1 MKRILITGA
10 TGNIGMETIRF
21 LYEKDTTNQVIAGV
35 RDIDKAK
42 KIFSKFPQLE
52 FVTFDFEH
60 VDTFENALENIDTI
74 FLLRP
79 PQISDIPTYFQPLI
93 EKIKKKSIQQIVF
106 LSVQGA
112 EISKIIP
119 HNKIEKLIQ
128 DSGIDHIFLRPAY
141 FMQNLT
147 TTLLKDIQFKRQII
161 LPAGKA
167 KFNWIDV
174 VNIGETAAILLND
187 FVNHKNQSIE
197 LTGYEN
203 ETFAKVANLINEVVT
218 DKIEYK
224 NVNPF
229 KFYRIKKNDGIP
241 TGMIIV
247 MIMLHLLPRF
257 QKDPRISNSYEMLT
271 GNKPSTLREFIYREK
286 NIFYT
291 PK

>member
-93 EKIKKKSIQQIVF
+93 EKIKQKSIQQIVF

-112 EISKIIP
+112 EISKLIP

-271 GNKPSTLREFIYREK
+271 GNKPTTLREFIYREK

>member
-93 EKIKKKSIQQIVF
+93 EKIKQKSIQQIVF

-112 EISKIIP
+112 EISKLIP

-203 ETFAKVANLINEVVT
+203 ETFATVANLINEVVT

>member
-112 EISKIIP
+112 EISKLIP

-203 ETFAKVANLINEVVT
+203 ETFATVANLINEVVT

-286 NIFYT
+286 NIFNT

>member
-93 EKIKKKSIQQIVF
+93 EKIKQKSIQQIVF

-112 EISKIIP
+112 EISKLIP

-147 TTLLKDIQFKRQII
+147 TTLLKDIQLKRQII

>member
-93 EKIKKKSIQQIVF
+93 EKIKQKSIQQIVF

-112 EISKIIP
+112 EISKLIP

>member
-112 EISKIIP
+112 EISKLIP

>member
-21 LYEKDTTNQVIAGV
+21 LYENDSNNQIIAGV
-35 RDIDKAK
+35 REIGRAK
-42 KIFSKFPQLE
+42 QILSKYSKLE

-60 VDTFENALENIDTI
+60 LETFDKTLENIDTI

-79 PQISDIPTYFQPLI
+79 PHISDIPTYFLPLI
-93 EKIKKKSIQQIVF
+93 EKIKQKNIHQIVF

-147 TTLLKDIQFKRQII
+147 TTLLKDIQLNRKII

-174 VNIGETAAILLND
+174 ENIGETASILLED
-187 FVNHKNQSIE
+187 FASHKNQSIE

-203 ETFAKVANLINEVVT
+203 ENFSTVTDLINEVIT
-218 DKIEYK
+218 DKIEYYK
-224 NVNPF
+224 VNPF
-229 KFYRIKKNDGIP
+229 KFFQIKKKENIP
-241 TGMIIV
+241 SGMILV
-247 MIMLHLLPRF
+247 MLMLHLLPRF
-257 QKDPRISNSYEMLT
+257 QKAPRISNFYELLT
-271 GNKPSTLREFIYREK
+271 GKKPTTLREFIYREK
-286 NIFYT
+286 EKFNT
-291 PK
+291 LK